1 MDRGREDL
9 YYESEKDIIHDV
21 ISYSRDK
28 LYNISCA
35 RTDKTSILNLN
46 ELERDKIYAIVQD
59 MTAVTTRASVN
70 FEVDLEENSISVMRN
85 VKSPLEAG
93 ETVTINASYSPFSA
107 SVDFGLIAPDGYFYY
122 INVKNGSINKT
133 IRVDERGNYML
144 AVRNNSDDTV
154 SVVGYVN
161 Y

>member
-1 MDRGREDL
+1 MKVKKIL
-9 YYESEKDIIHDV
+9 SMMLSVILVTNCIISV
-21 ISYSRDK
+21 A
-28 LYNISCA
+28 LA
-35 RTDKTSILNLN
+35 TDKTSILNLN

-85 VKSPLEAG
+85 VKFPLEAG
-93 ETVTINASYSPFSA
+93 ETVTTNASYSPFSA

>member
-1 MDRGREDL
+1 ML
-9 YYESEKDIIHDV
+9 SVILVTNCIISV
-21 ISYSRDK
+21 A
-28 LYNISCA
+28 LA
-35 RTDKTSILNLN
+35 TDKTSILNLN

-85 VKSPLEAG
+85 VKFPLEAG

>member
-1 MDRGREDL
+1 MKVKKIL
-9 YYESEKDIIHDV
+9 SMMLSVILVTNCIISV
-21 ISYSRDK
+21 A
-28 LYNISCA
+28 LA
-35 RTDKTSILNLN
+35 TDKTSILNLN

-85 VKSPLEAG
+85 VKFPLEAG

>member
-1 MDRGREDL
+1 MKVKKIL
-9 YYESEKDIIHDV
+9 SMMLSVILVTNCIISV
-21 ISYSRDK
+21 A
-28 LYNISCA
+28 LA
-35 RTDKTSILNLN
+35 TDKTSILNLN

-59 MTAVTTRASVN
+59 MTAVTTRASAN

-85 VKSPLEAG
+85 VKFPLEAG

>member
-1 MDRGREDL
+1 MKVKKIL
-9 YYESEKDIIHDV
+9 SMMLSVILVTNCIISV
-21 ISYSRDK
+21 A
-28 LYNISCA
+28 LA
-35 RTDKTSILNLN
+35 TDKTSILNLN

-85 VKSPLEAG
+85 VKFPLEAG

-144 AVRNNSDDTV
+144 AVRNSSDDTV
-154 SVVGYVN
+154 SVVGYVS

>member
-1 MDRGREDL
+1 MKVKKIL
-9 YYESEKDIIHDV
+9 SMMLSVILVTNCIISV
-21 ISYSRDK
+21 A
-28 LYNISCA
+28 LA
-35 RTDKTSILNLN
+35 TDKTSILNLN

-85 VKSPLEAG
+85 VKFPLEAG

-144 AVRNNSDDTV
+144 AVRNN
-154 SVVGYVN
+154 
-161 Y
+161 

>member
-1 MDRGREDL
+1 MKVKKIL
-9 YYESEKDIIHDV
+9 SMMLSVILVTNCIISV
-21 ISYSRDK
+21 A
-28 LYNISCA
+28 LA
-35 RTDKTSILNLN
+35 TDKTSILNLN

-85 VKSPLEAG
+85 VKFPLEAG
-93 ETVTINASYSPFSA
+93 ETVTINASYAPFSA

>member
-1 MDRGREDL
+1 MKVKKIL
-9 YYESEKDIIHDV
+9 SMMLSVILVTNCIISV
-21 ISYSRDK
+21 A
-28 LYNISCA
+28 LA
-35 RTDKTSILNLN
+35 TDKTSILNLN

-85 VKSPLEAG
+85 VKFPLEAG
-93 ETVTINASYSPFSA
+93 ETITINASYSPFSS
-107 SVDFGLIAPDGYFYY
+107 SVDSGLIAPDGYNYY

-133 IRVDERGNYML
+133 IRVDERGNYKL
-144 AVRNNSDDTV
+144 AVRNDSDDTV

>member
-1 MDRGREDL
+1 MKVKKIL
-9 YYESEKDIIHDV
+9 SMMLSVILVTNCIISV
-21 ISYSRDK
+21 A
-28 LYNISCA
+28 LA
-35 RTDKTSILNLN
+35 TDKTSILNLN

-85 VKSPLEAG
+85 VKFPLEAG

-133 IRVDERGNYML
+133 IRVDERGNSML

>member
-1 MDRGREDL
+1 MKVKKIL
-9 YYESEKDIIHDV
+9 SMMLSVILVTNCIISV
-21 ISYSRDK
+21 A
-28 LYNISCA
+28 LA
-35 RTDKTSILNLN
+35 TDKTSILNLN

-85 VKSPLEAG
+85 VKFPLEAG
-93 ETVTINASYSPFSA
+93 ETATNKASYSPFSA

>member
-1 MDRGREDL
+1 MKVKKIL
-9 YYESEKDIIHDV
+9 SMMLSVILVTNCIISV
-21 ISYSRDK
+21 ALAADK
-28 LYNISCA
+28 
-35 RTDKTSILNLN
+35 RSILDLN

-85 VKSPLEAG
+85 VKFPLEAG

>member
-1 MDRGREDL
+1 
-9 YYESEKDIIHDV
+9 
-21 ISYSRDK
+21 
-28 LYNISCA
+28 
-35 RTDKTSILNLN
+35 
-46 ELERDKIYAIVQD
+46 

-85 VKSPLEAG
+85 VKFPLEAG

>member
-1 MDRGREDL
+1 MKMKIKKTLVCLLLLVLMICCSTQTVFAGEENLMIQIGDLNREKISQIEL
-9 YYESEKDIIHDV
+9 YDE
-21 ISYSRDK
+21 
-28 LYNISCA
+28 
-35 RTDKTSILNLN
+35 
-46 ELERDKIYAIVQD
+46 IV
-59 MTAVTTRASVN
+59 ATRATAS
-70 FEVDLEENSISVMRN
+70 FDVDISAGSMAGMRDTLFT
-85 VKSPLEAG
+85 LEAG